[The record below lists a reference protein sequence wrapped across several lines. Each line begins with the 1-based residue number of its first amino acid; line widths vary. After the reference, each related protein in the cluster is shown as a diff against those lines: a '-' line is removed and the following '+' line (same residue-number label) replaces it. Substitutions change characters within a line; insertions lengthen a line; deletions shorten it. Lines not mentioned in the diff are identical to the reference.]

1 MLVCE
6 NEHVLHSCASILLD
20 LETVSCIFYFML
32 FGHIC
37 KPVVERPEDT
47 YILIKKYRSSTK
59 KKCASAWRNYMYA
72 CMLHHVQ
79 VFAIPWTE
87 ARQTPLSMEF
97 SRQAYWSGLL
107 FPTPGDL
114 SDSRTE
120 PASLVSC
127 IGRQIFATV
136 PSRQNYAEK
145 ITARAD
151 LCLIFSE
158 GDRWGPNLCSCHL
171 KTCKSIPP
179 PHI

>member
-1 MLVCE
+1 MVPLPLILGVC
-6 NEHVLHSCASILLD
+6 A
-20 LETVSCIFYFML
+20 CIFFAELVLSRVQL
-32 FGHIC
+32 FA
-37 KPVVERPEDT
+37 PP
-47 YILIKKYRSSTK
+47 
-59 KKCASAWRNYMYA
+59 
-72 CMLHHVQ
+72 CMVALQ
-79 VFAIPWTE
+79 A
-87 ARQTPLSMEF
+87 PLSMEF

-158 GDRWGPNLCSCHL
+158 GDR
-171 KTCKSIPP
+171 
-179 PHI
+179 